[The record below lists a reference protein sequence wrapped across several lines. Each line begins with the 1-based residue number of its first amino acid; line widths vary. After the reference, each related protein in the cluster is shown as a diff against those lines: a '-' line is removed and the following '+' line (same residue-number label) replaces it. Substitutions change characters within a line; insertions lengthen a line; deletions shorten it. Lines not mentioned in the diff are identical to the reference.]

1 MGVDNLCFALLDTLL
16 LPNRIFPQTLYVKLH
31 YTIVGAKKM
40 QTQTTQSDGETES
53 TAQDAGPTGDVHF
66 NMAGRSVMLN
76 LLDSDDPLAEKISG
90 HSPTDDIRFS
100 KAELQRL
107 VGLLSNVRGGSAAF
121 LTVRHNILRAARDV
135 GATPEVNLN

>member
-1 MGVDNLCFALLDTLL
+1 
-16 LPNRIFPQTLYVKLH
+16 
-31 YTIVGAKKM
+31 M
-40 QTQTTQSDGETES
+40 QTQTTQPDGETES

-121 LTVRHNILRAARDV
+121 LTVRHNILRVAREV